1 MSDENINR
9 DSQQLCT
16 VLHQAAYHALH
27 GWHVAL
33 GAGGSA
39 GPPVERVAVA
49 LGNRQPHAHVTSMDL
64 AGAESGWEKN
74 NVELQ
79 GSSNISVAAAAERPS
94 IAGAYAVLVLDGSL
108 LLD

>member
-1 MSDENINR
+1 
-9 DSQQLCT
+9 
-16 VLHQAAYHALH
+16 
-27 GWHVAL
+27 
-33 GAGGSA
+33 
-39 GPPVERVAVA
+39 
-49 LGNRQPHAHVTSMDL
+49 MDL

-79 GSSNISVAAAAERPS
+79 GSSNISVEAAAERPS